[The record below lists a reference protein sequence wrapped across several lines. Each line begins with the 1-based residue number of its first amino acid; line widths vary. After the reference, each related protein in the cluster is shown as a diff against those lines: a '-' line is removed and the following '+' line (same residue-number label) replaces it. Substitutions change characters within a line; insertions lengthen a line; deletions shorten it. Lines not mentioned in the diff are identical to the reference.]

1 MATATRPDAVD
12 SEGPFRLTPLPDRL
26 LTPGD
31 LATLFGVGK
40 SSIRGWVRDGRLPA
54 PLRIGRAP
62 RWAPESIRAHL
73 DRWTRQHA

>member
-1 MATATRPDAVD
+1 MATTTRPDAVG
-12 SEGPFRLTPLPDRL
+12 SGEPFQLAPLPDRL

-40 SSIRGWVRDGRLPA
+40 SSIRGWVRDGRLPP

-62 RWAPESIRAHL
+62 RWAPHEIRAHL
-73 DRWTRQHA
+73 DRWTRKHA